1 MIPIHQFRFVILCS
15 GIALTSSCQTS
26 PKSASTHDPRPV
38 FAKAE
43 KPKSLPEESLVNR
56 SPVSERP
63 VDEPQVETQTEAI
76 QLTQGERDVPENIAP
91 QTPSPQTISP
101 QTLPEATELTPLDP
115 TASVVDSPDGNAPVN
130 GMSLE
135 TFETIAL
142 QNNPAIAQASSSAHK
157 AKGFR
162 NQVGRRPNP
171 VVGYSG
177 QQLADRNTDQHMAFV
192 EQEFVTAN
200 KLKLNQSVHDQ
211 EIQSQLW
218 EVEAQRQ
225 RVLTDVRTRFYQAL
239 AAQQRMEIASEF
251 YKVAEEGVRVAE
263 VRLKALEG
271 AVPEVLQAEIQL
283 NEVDLIHQRAAI
295 EYQAAWREMVA
306 IAGVPD
312 MPQQRLV
319 GSLQVGAPEQNWDA
333 IYHSLVSQSPAV
345 RGARSRVSRAIANMN
360 RQEVQAIPNL
370 QTALAA
376 GFDRGTN
383 HGMLNFEVGI
393 PLPIY
398 NTNSGNISA
407 AQAEYCRAA
416 HDVRRLEL
424 ELKQKLASTSRQ
436 YDSAAISVNRFENQI
451 LPKARKTLELSEK
464 AYAAGEFDFLQV
476 LVARRTYFDSNLQY
490 NVALR
495 ELAESKALI
504 DGMLLDGGL
513 NDTLD
518 TTLDDGLR
526 GQTLDGQ

>member
-1 MIPIHQFRFVILCS
+1 MIPIHQFRLAVICS

-26 PKSASTHDPRPV
+26 QKTVATHDPRPV
-38 FAKAE
+38 FSKVE
-43 KPKSLPEESLVNR
+43 KPGSSSTESLVAR
-56 SPVSERP
+56 SPVEERP
-63 VDEPQVETQTEAI
+63 STEPPSKVDAASI
-76 QLTQGERDVPENIAP
+76 QLTQGEREVPENIAP
-91 QTPSPQTISP
+91 QT
-101 QTLPEATELTPLDP
+101 LPEASQLAPLTTDVPP
-115 TASVVDSPDGNAPVN
+115 APFSDGNASIN
-130 GMSLE
+130 GISLE
-135 TFETIAL
+135 SLETIAL
-142 QNNPAIAQASSSAHK
+142 QHNPAIAQASSSAHK
-157 AKGFR
+157 AMGFR

-177 QQLADRNTDQHMAFV
+177 QQIADRNTDQHLAFV
-192 EQEFVTAN
+192 QQEFVTAD

-239 AAQQRMEIASEF
+239 AAQQRMELAADF

-263 VRLKALEG
+263 VRRKAMEG
-271 AVPEVLQAEIQL
+271 TVPEILQAEIQL
-283 NEVDLIHQRAAI
+283 NEVDLIQQRAAI
-295 EYQAAWREMVA
+295 EYHAAWKEMVA
-306 IAGVPD
+306 IAGVPE

-319 GSLQVGAPEQNWDA
+319 GTLRVNAPEQNWEA

-345 RGARSRVSRAIANMN
+345 RAAKSRVSRAIANMN

-370 QTALAA
+370 QAAIAA
-376 GFDRGTN
+376 GHDRGTN
-383 HGMLNFEVGI
+383 HSMLNFEIGI

-424 ELKQKLASTSRQ
+424 DLKQKLASTSRK
-436 YDSAAISVNRFENQI
+436 YESAAISVNRFEGKI
-451 LPKARKTLELSEK
+451 LPKAQTTLDLSEK
-464 AYAAGEFDFLQV
+464 AYSAGEFDFLQV

-490 NVALR
+490 NTALQ
-495 ELAESKALI
+495 ELAESKTLI
-504 DGMLLDGGL
+504 DGLLLDGGL

-526 GQTLDGQ
+526 GQTLSGQ